1 MFARAR
7 SVSRSVLSDALTQIL
22 ILCGTLFAIA
32 NGLIPTLAVLIYSN
46 LADEFLQPNAT
57 LDCTADQTIQLQ
69 VPLGS
74 SANYILLLD
83 LTSKEVLKAM
93 VGGIALGFQ
102 VINQSVVFL
111 GNGQELLMAEK
122 LLKSADKSQKL
133 LDGNN
138 PGTFLKE
145 TKPAITKP
153 VRYKNDALLI
163 EIEDIE
169 ISPHQGDITGSAFN
183 HKKSMEDEA
192 KTGQQIAQLRGDW
205 GRVWWSDRLVKHL
218 ARDGRGQKVDQ
229 EHRSWIEGQVLRS
242 RIKGRVPRSRI
253 QGQVLRSRIQDL
265 VPRSRIPGR
274 APRSRIQ
281 SQVPRS
287 RMQGKVPRS
296 RIQGQVPRSRMQ
308 GQVPRSRIE
317 GQVPRSRIQGRAPR
331 SRIQGQVPRSR
342 MQGKVPRSRIQG
354 QVPRS
359 RMQGQVPRSRIEGQQ
374 VDREPN
380 ASVETYASRKVDAS
394 SVVRVGHSMRM
405 NILLQSVVWRDIMTD
420 DSAKISVTKLVS
432 SSHIKSASIP
442 HSSAHDFIKSIS
454 ILKGKVADKVTTALN
469 ASTDHTLATNTLN
482 SSIHVTQPKVTYAGN
497 ATESNVTSHNVTHLN
512 ITDTSNATQANVTNY
527 NVTHLNITDT
537 SNAIQANVTN
547 HNVTHLNITDTSNA
561 TQANV
566 TNHNVKQPN
575 ITEAGNATQAN
586 VTNHNVTHLNIT
598 DTSNATQAN
607 VKNPN
612 VKQPN
617 ITDAGNATQANV
629 TSLNVTQPNITDA
642 GNATQANVT
651 SRNVTQLSI
660 TDAGNSTQANVTNH
674 NVTQPNITDAGNA
687 TQANVISHNV
697 TQPNKTD
704 AGNATQANVSN
715 HSVMHPNMTGNFTQS
730 NSTSSIRVNR
740 TDLIAIIKIGASGNY
755 TINTLPHLFYKKEL
769 GEMTLVLRSRSCKDG
784 ASRMREYVFYYL
796 CAAMLTLVCACSQM
810 LCWNVGSERG
820 ARDLCKDVM
829 EVVKIEDSGEYPVS
843 RHIGDVNSLLLQ
855 DGLNLKNSKKVDGLS
870 GGLGGEI
877 AFVIQSVTSCGSGF
891 IVSLIQDWK
900 LTLIMMAAAPALT
913 IIGGVVVKVQS
924 YAKKQKEAFLQQVLP
939 LTGQGLTNITNTV
952 TGLATQFIET
962 DGLGHK
968 HTNKLDRLRN
978 LVISF
983 GSGLGTMVLFT
994 FLGLGF
1000 SYSTTLLSSGQ
1011 ISPASLLTVFM
1022 AVIGG
1027 GMHMAGAMDQIQDIS
1042 SMMQSLTKLTGQTP
1056 KIGEGKCEA
1065 SPHVEANIKEE
1076 ETQIS
1081 NEFKS
1086 LCGDKPVI
1094 GSIDDLRLLKTTKEY
1109 SSLLTP
1115 VASEKVINIEKVTRE
1130 SLVGMVKL
1138 RVKDVPLLLATGC
1151 GAALAGLVAP
1161 GFSLIFTQM
1170 QEYMTDPDLVSSKGP
1185 FFTSMIVLLGSMV
1198 AFGGTLEKYIST
1210 LLTENYDKRLKE
1222 MILAKTLE
1230 GDNASAR
1237 AFYEMES
1244 SIKAVTEKSLAKSLG
1259 PQVQSCVSVALTFY
1273 VALSAGWKM
1282 TLVALTGY
1290 PIIHIARSVQ
1300 QNQSKKIMEPAVKS
1314 QIDGDTTWSSITSLL
1329 PADLESTASR
1339 SYNQALKEI
1348 LGSSLAFAVANS
1360 MVFVVYA
1367 LSLEYG
1373 SSLVQSGEMTPI
1385 EVLSVLMT
1393 ILFGSNANNGSL
1405 GPSHAQASSTNTDQQ
1420 QEMSVSLGVNKISRA
1435 ARLP

>member
-169 ISPHQGDITGSAFN
+169 VSPHQGDITGSAFN
-183 HKKSMEDEA
+183 HKKSVEDEA

-205 GRVWWSDRLVKHL
+205 GRVWWSDRLVNHL

-229 EHRSWIEGQVLRS
+229 EYRS
-242 RIKGRVPRSRI
+242 RIE
-253 QGQVLRSRIQDL
+253 GQVLRSRIQDL

-281 SQVPRS
+281 GQVLRSRIQGQVLRS
-287 RMQGKVPRS
+287 RMQSKVPRS

-308 GQVPRSRIE
+308 GQVPRSR
-317 GQVPRSRIQGRAPR
+317 
-331 SRIQGQVPRSR
+331 
-342 MQGKVPRSRIQG
+342 MQ
-354 QVPRS
+354 
-359 RMQGQVPRSRIEGQQ
+359 GQQ

-380 ASVETYASRKVDAS
+380 ASVETYAARKVDVS

-432 SSHIKSASIP
+432 SSHIKSALIP
-442 HSSAHDFIKSIS
+442 HSSAHDFIKPIS

-482 SSIHVTQPKVTYAGN
+482 SSLHVTQPNVTYAGD

-512 ITDTSNATQANVTNY
+512 ITDTSNAT
-527 NVTHLNITDT
+527 
-537 SNAIQANVTN
+537 QANVTN

-575 ITEAGNATQAN
+575 ITDAGNATKAN
-586 VTNHNVTHLNIT
+586 VISH
-598 DTSNATQAN
+598 
-607 VKNPN
+607 N

-629 TSLNVTQPNITDA
+629 TSHNVKQPNITDA

-651 SRNVTQLSI
+651 SRNVTQLTSRMR
-660 TDAGNSTQANVTNH
+660 
-674 NVTQPNITDAGNA
+674 VTQLKPML
-687 TQANVISHNV
+687 QV
-697 TQPNKTD
+697 T
-704 AGNATQANVSN
+704 VSRN
-715 HSVMHPNMTGNFTQS
+715 RTSPMRS

-784 ASRMREYVFYYL
+784 ASRMR
-796 CAAMLTLVCACSQM
+796 
-810 LCWNVGSERG
+810 
-820 ARDLCKDVM
+820 D
-829 EVVKIEDSGEYPVS
+829 
-843 RHIGDVNSLLLQ
+843 DVNGLLLQ
-855 DGLNLKNSKKVDGLS
+855 DGLNLKNSKNVDGLS

-1065 SPHVEANIKEE
+1065 SPHAEANIKEE

-1109 SSLLTP
+1109 SSLVTP
-1115 VASEKVINIEKVTRE
+1115 VASEKVINIEKH
-1130 SLVGMVKL
+1130 
-1138 RVKDVPLLLATGC
+1138 
-1151 GAALAGLVAP
+1151 
-1161 GFSLIFTQM
+1161 
-1170 QEYMTDPDLVSSKGP
+1170 MTDPDLVSSKGP

-1259 PQVQSCVSVALTFY
+1259 PQVQSCVSMALTFY

-1339 SYNQALKEI
+1339 RYNQALKGI

-1420 QEMSVSLGVNKISRA
+1420 REMSVSLGVNEISRA